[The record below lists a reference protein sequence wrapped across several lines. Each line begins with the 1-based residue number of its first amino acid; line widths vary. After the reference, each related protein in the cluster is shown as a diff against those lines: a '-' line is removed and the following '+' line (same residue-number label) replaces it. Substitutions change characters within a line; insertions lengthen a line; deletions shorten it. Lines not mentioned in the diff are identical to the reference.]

1 VRNTNKLVPPFAL
14 LLLCTQPARAQLL
27 DTLLPPA
34 IPGYGQKFSVIAQ
47 HRRFAPGATGWNF
60 GSLTAAPVLNAAT
73 GYDSAPGGSSGSPIL
88 QANPSLLLTDDA
100 AGFGLYTEGD
110 FAAYP
115 QNHVQNTT
123 TGLVAAGERITLPR
137 ETITIS
143 AAALHSAITGFA
155 FDTTA
160 IDRPIPFTLLNLR
173 ASDAITAGLFTLTPD
188 ISLSRY
194 NVAGAAST
202 ANRTQ
207 QREAATLAYTP
218 GGTPG
223 GPLTA
228 LLRLSATQM
237 NYDDPS
243 QTADIYQAVAG
254 LQLQQNALWTLSLL
268 AGAAQRQPHQGSPLT
283 TPVLEARADWQPT
296 MLDQISLTAS
306 REIDDPDAI
315 SATPYTDTSIKLA
328 ISHQY
333 LENVTFRTLAQL
345 ASAQYIHSDLHEL
358 LATGELDMQWQASPA
373 LAVEGMYRFNTR
385 QANTLS
391 AANEHVV
398 TLGLTWTL

>member
-1 VRNTNKLVPPFAL
+1 MRNNNKLAPVLAL
-14 LLLCTQPARAQLL
+14 LLLSAQPARAQLL

-47 HRRFAPGATGWNF
+47 HRQFSPGATGWNF
-60 GSLTAAPVLNAAT
+60 GSITAAPSLNAAA
-73 GYDSAPGGSSGSPIL
+73 GYDSAPGGASASSVL

-100 AGFGLYTEGD
+100 AGFGLYTEGN

-115 QNHVQNTT
+115 QNHAQNTN
-123 TGLVAAGERITLPR
+123 TGLVAAGESITLPR

-143 AAALHSAITGFA
+143 AAALHSAVTGFA
-155 FDTTA
+155 FDTAA
-160 IDRPIPFTLLNLR
+160 ITSPIPFTLLDLR
-173 ASDAITAGLFTLTPD
+173 ASDKITAGLFTLTPD

-194 NVAGAAST
+194 TFAGVAST

-207 QREAATLAYTP
+207 QREAGTLAY
-218 GGTPG
+218 TPG

-243 QTADIYQAVAG
+243 QTADIYQALIG
-254 LQLQQNALWTLSLL
+254 LQEQQNALWTLSFL
-268 AGAAQRQPHQGSPLT
+268 AGTAQRQPHHGSNLT
-283 TPVLEARADWQPT
+283 TPVIEARADWQPT
-296 MLDQISLTAS
+296 MLDKISLTAS

-315 SATPYTDTSIKLA
+315 SATPYTGTSIKLA
-328 ISHQY
+328 ISHEY
-333 LENVTFRTLAQL
+333 LENVTFRTFAQL
-345 ASAQYIHSDLHEL
+345 ANAQYIHSNLHEFL
-358 LATGELDMQWQASPA
+358 GTGELDMQWQATPA
-373 LAVEGMYRFNTR
+373 LAVEVVYRFNTR
-385 QANTLS
+385 QANALS

-398 TLGLTWTL
+398 TLGLTWTP